1 VGVLEVFMKN
11 GICPKCNSKTV
22 HTIRKGISFGTS
34 NQFFVRISSEMF
46 SKSLME
52 VDDYICTTCGYFE
65 TYIEDRAKLDA
76 VAKDWKK
83 VG

>member
-1 VGVLEVFMKN
+1 MKN

-22 HTIRKGISFGTS
+22 YTMRKGISFASDT
-34 NQFFVRISSEMF
+34 FFYVRIPSAMV
-46 SKSLME
+46 SKSLTD

-76 VAKDWKK
+76 VAKGWKK